1 MSNDNC
7 VTFDYFC
14 GGGGSSQR
22 PHRHRPVFSLATS
35 QKHGGKTTSHYQWN
49 YCSSFSSVSRLL
61 RRPWP
66 ITLNLGWL
74 LLTTTKQEKILLL
87 FFLSALYQY
96 SRLLFQDSRTFHT
109 KYYSQFILLKCT
121 NRRYVL
127 VLLYHISTYYTR
139 ILYSVKETIKR
150 RIACCFAFIVS
161 ITVGGLEKWLKSGLR
176 QVS

>member
-1 MSNDNC
+1 MWQQKPEATPPPAC
-7 VTFDYFC
+7 IC
-14 GGGGSSQR
+14 
-22 PHRHRPVFSLATS
+22 LATS
-35 QKHGGKTTSHYQWN
+35 QKHGGKTASHHQWN

-74 LLTTTKQEKILLL
+74 LLTTVLSKRKFYCC
-87 FFLSALYQY
+87 FF
-96 SRLLFQDSRTFHT
+96 SRLYISILGCFSKTVGLST
-109 KYYSQFILLKCT
+109 LNTTLSLYLLKCT

-127 VLLYHISTYYTR
+127 VLLLYHIRTYYTR